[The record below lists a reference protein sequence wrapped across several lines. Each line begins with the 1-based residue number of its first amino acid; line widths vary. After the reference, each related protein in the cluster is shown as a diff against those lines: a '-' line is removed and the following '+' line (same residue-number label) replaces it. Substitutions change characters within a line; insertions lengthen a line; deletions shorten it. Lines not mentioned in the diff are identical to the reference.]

1 MSLKGNSNAER
12 IWNFLISKGLN
23 PFGVAGLMGNL
34 DRESGLSP
42 INLQNN
48 YEKLLGFTDDTYTT
62 SVDNGDYQNFV
73 YDKAGYGIAQWTY
86 WSRKQNLQKYAQ
98 KKGTSIGD
106 LEMQLEFL
114 MQELSSGYKSVLN
127 VLKTATS
134 VSQASNAVLLN
145 FEKPANQGSSVQKER
160 AESGQ
165 KFYDKYASGK
175 GGTSIM
181 GKTITTGW
189 LSAVVNGCLL
199 YTSPSPRD
207 S

>member
-98 KKGTSIGD
+98 EKGTSIGD

-134 VSQASNAVLLN
+134 VFQASNAVLLN
-145 FEKPANQGSSVQKER
+145 FENRQTKEVQCRKKEPKADR
-160 AESGQ
+160 NFMTNMCLE
-165 KFYDKYASGK
+165 KEEH
-175 GGTSIM
+175 
-181 GKTITTGW
+181 
-189 LSAVVNGCLL
+189 LSWE
-199 YTSPSPRD
+199 RQ
-207 S
+207 

>member
-86 WSRKQNLQKYAQ
+86 WSGNKTCRSMHRKK
-98 KKGTSIGD
+98 
-106 LEMQLEFL
+106 EHP
-114 MQELSSGYKSVLN
+114 SVTW
-127 VLKTATS
+127 KCS
-134 VSQASNAVLLN
+134 LN
-145 FEKPANQGSSVQKER
+145 FLCRN
-160 AESGQ
+160 
-165 KFYDKYASGK
+165 
-175 GGTSIM
+175 
-181 GKTITTGW
+181 
-189 LSAVVNGCLL
+189 
-199 YTSPSPRD
+199 
-207 S
+207 